1 MFILYYKRYN
11 VLFYYI
17 ISFFEVQCMNKAQP
31 LNRNG
36 PLAFLLTTTA
46 SFLKMNEVVSAMSI
60 KDILSYSTVS
70 SQKFKKAK
78 LNLRSESVLNESRN
92 KIDQFCYKNFGNA
105 TT

>member
-1 MFILYYKRYN
+1 
-11 VLFYYI
+11 
-17 ISFFEVQCMNKAQP
+17 
-31 LNRNG
+31 
-36 PLAFLLTTTA
+36 
-46 SFLKMNEVVSAMSI
+46 MNEVVSAMSI